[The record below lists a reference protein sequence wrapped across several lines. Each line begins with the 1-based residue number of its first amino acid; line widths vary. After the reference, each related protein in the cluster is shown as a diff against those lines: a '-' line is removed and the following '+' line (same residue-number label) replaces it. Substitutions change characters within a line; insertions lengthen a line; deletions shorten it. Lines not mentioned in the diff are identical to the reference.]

1 MTGRFVFGPTVT
13 SLAFLLLVQV
23 KRFWA
28 VANKTHLSVI
38 GGASVVFRV
47 AVTKVCARTLIGCA
61 FGGHAHQE
69 GRPADKSQSF
79 RVKVKALT
87 LRLRA

>member
-1 MTGRFVFGPTVT
+1 M
-13 SLAFLLLVQV
+13 
-23 KRFWA
+23 
-28 VANKTHLSVI
+28 
-38 GGASVVFRV
+38 VFRV

-61 FGGHAHQE
+61 FGGHARRE